1 MLVIDPK
8 QMVGTDEPDGTR
20 RFSFDISAALIGDNG
35 TIVTRQDQNGI
46 MRMRGKPYERALRE
60 GMVYTFDLPVK
71 RAGGYQFRVAVRDTS
86 SSHIGAVG
94 KFVDIPNL
102 GNGELVLSGILLQA
116 DDSVRTLSTS
126 NSEASSDALMRFRQG
141 TSLLFG
147 YLIYNARLEQKTKLP
162 QLTTETHVFRDQKEV
177 YGAASTAVSVKDQ
190 ADLKR
195 ISTGARLQLGSES
208 LPGEYVMQI
217 IVKDLV
223 AKKAASQWIQFQI
236 VK

>member
-1 MLVIDPK
+1 
-8 QMVGTDEPDGTR
+8 
-20 RFSFDISAALIGDNG
+20 
-35 TIVTRQDQNGI
+35 
-46 MRMRGKPYERALRE
+46 
-60 GMVYTFDLPVK
+60 
-71 RAGGYQFRVAVRDTS
+71 
-86 SSHIGAVG
+86 
-94 KFVDIPNL
+94 
-102 GNGELVLSGILLQA
+102 
-116 DDSVRTLSTS
+116 
-126 NSEASSDALMRFRQG
+126 MRFRQG